1 MSLSTG
7 KATAKAGIGFEHTK
21 CIKTV
26 VGGRSACT
34 VGSGFKMNKRTRK
47 RAERVAAVI
56 EKIMADYKANIG
68 ELAEKSFADCRVT
81 VTDEEGSRGGAFV
94 TLTYDGA
101 GYDYWSCYAE
111 YDVGF
116 RTELD
121 EKLRK
126 IDKDLYFE
134 DCNTWSLSIYIE
146 GR

>member
-56 EKIMADYKANIG
+56 EKIQSDFQTNLG
-68 ELAEKSFADCRVT
+68 
-81 VTDEEGSRGGAFV
+81 
-94 TLTYDGA
+94 
-101 GYDYWSCYAE
+101 
-111 YDVGF
+111 DVS
-116 RTELD
+116 D
-121 EKLRK
+121 
-126 IDKDLYFE
+126 
-134 DCNTWSLSIYIE
+134 
-146 GR
+146 